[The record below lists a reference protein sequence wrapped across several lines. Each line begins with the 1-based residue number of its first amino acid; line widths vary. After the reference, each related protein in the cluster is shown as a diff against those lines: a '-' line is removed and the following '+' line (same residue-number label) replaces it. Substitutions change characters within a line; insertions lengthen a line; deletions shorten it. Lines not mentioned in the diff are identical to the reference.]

1 MVSKHPGRA
10 DALHF
15 LVSSIDKRDKNV
27 QASAVFPKKTN
38 RERRTIDASIFVFFA
53 MTRTALFRACSI
65 AALSLGLSFAA
76 SAKEAEPAAAA
87 AAPTA
92 QSLAKTY
99 PGLTVSEIRPVG
111 SSGLYELRIGKSDL
125 LYTNAQGT
133 HLIRGEVIEAG
144 GRNLTAER
152 VAELSAIDYKLLDM
166 RDAFKVVKGDGK
178 RQIATFE
185 DPNCGF
191 CKKLTK
197 AIDEIDNVTV
207 HVFLYPILG
216 KDSEEKSRNIW
227 CAKDS
232 GAAYMDWMTKGVVP
246 PKAECDTSAIER
258 NKQFGREHS
267 IRGTPAII
275 FPDGR
280 THPGALDAKRLD
292 AMLR

>member
-1 MVSKHPGRA
+1 
-10 DALHF
+10 
-15 LVSSIDKRDKNV
+15 
-27 QASAVFPKKTN
+27 
-38 RERRTIDASIFVFFA
+38 
-53 MTRTALFRACSI
+53 MTYTTTLIRSCSV
-65 AALSLGLSFAA
+65 AALAIGLSFA
-76 SAKEAEPAAAA
+76 SAAKEPAAPAA
-87 AAPTA
+87 GPSA

-144 GRNLTAER
+144 GRNITAER

-166 RDAFKVVKGDGK
+166 RDAFKLVKGDGK
-178 RQIATFE
+178 RQVATFE

-191 CKKLTK
+191 CKKLTQ
-197 AIDEIDNVTV
+197 AIQEIDNVTV

-216 KDSEEKSRNIW
+216 KDSDEKSRNIW
-227 CAKDS
+227 CAKDP
-232 GAAYMDWMTKGVVP
+232 GATYTDWMTKGVVP
-246 PKAECDTSAIER
+246 PKAECDASALER

-280 THPGALDAKRLD
+280 THPGALDAKRLE